1 MHLSMET
8 YAQTTPEHL
17 FDYLE
22 TEGQLKQWVPRLNRI
37 TYKYIPE
44 TGEWKSATFILHF
57 RSGRKERQ
65 VHGEV
70 VAYRKPELFGIRL
83 FFAHTILD
91 VFFNIRQ
98 EEEGRVQ
105 ITCDC
110 EISVGEKGNRLKA
123 RLDTWQIRRA
133 FFAYLKY
140 LKSKVE
146 NYPLSA

>member
-57 RSGRKERQ
+57 RSGRKEQQ

-70 VAYRKPELFGIRL
+70 VAYRKSELFGVRL
-83 FFAHTILD
+83 FFTHTILD
-91 VFFNIRQ
+91 VFFTLRE
-98 EEEGRVQ
+98 EEEGQVQ
-105 ITCDC
+105 IICDC
-110 EISVGEKGNRLKA
+110 EISVGGSVNRLKA
-123 RLDTWQIRRA
+123 RLDTWKIRRA
-133 FFAYLKY
+133 FMAYFKY
-140 LKSKVE
+140 LKNRAE
-146 NYPLSA
+146 NLPLSA